1 MHVYMTTKDVTT
13 SYSSDK
19 YKENDTTKPTNEKKV
34 VVVTPSSKTEYK
46 QSQSQYSSPEDE
58 EKKKEEQQSISAK
71 AKEAG
76 QSFKNLVTSA
86 GKKGTSSV
94 DFQPQTSNSN
104 LEYSRILVPHDGSEM
119 ADKALNHAIYL
130 SKISHAEI
138 VIIHVVE
145 HIHNV
150 DSSAVLATS
159 KEGGEEK
166 DIEKAKKEGFEI
178 TVEGEVKQMIE
189 EKLRLCQ
196 QAGVKSQ
203 VSYKVQTGK
212 PVDEIV
218 KLSEEL
224 NADLIVM
231 ASSRTP
237 SLTRRLLGSI
247 TRKVIDSVEKPILV
261 VHG

>member
-1 MHVYMTTKDVTT
+1 MHVYMTTKDVAT
-13 SYSSDK
+13 SDSSDK
-19 YKENDTTKPTNEKKV
+19 EKENDTTKPTNEKKV

-46 QSQSQYSSPEDE
+46 QSQSQYSSPEDG

-94 DFQPQTSNSN
+94 DFQPPTSNSN

-130 SKISHAEI
+130 SKMSHAEI

-145 HIHNV
+145 HMHNV

-159 KEGGEEK
+159 KEGGEK

-247 TRKVIDSVEKPILV
+247 TRRVIDSVEKPVLV